1 MDDWRTYDG
10 VAEIYERVH
19 APRFVEVARDLVTRA
34 SIGEADRV
42 LDVGSGTGVAA
53 EAAAGAGATVVG
65 IDESM
70 GMLHVSRRER
80 PTVPAVASVAI
91 DLPFGPA
98 TFDAVLGTFVLAHFT
113 KYDTA
118 LFELRRVL
126 KTGGRIGFSSW
137 HDGIDAY
144 QEVWRELIEGVVP
157 RDLLAPAYAEAAP
170 WHDRFRSRDSVE
182 ETLIDAGFRQV
193 RTRGREVPLGL
204 HVGRLPGR
212 AQRLGDRPVRSRDA
226 GRSRLGGIPHAG
238 PRHVRA
244 TVPRPPQR
252 LPRGDPGHGGQGLR
266 DALPGRGSS
275 S

>member
-193 RTRGREVPLGL
+193 RTEVVKYRWVYTLDDYLDGLSVWATGRFAREMLGEAGWAAFLARVRDTFVQRFPDPLNDFREVIL
-204 HVGRLPGR
+204 
-212 AQRLGDRPVRSRDA
+212 
-226 GRSRLGGIPHAG
+226 
-238 PRHVRA
+238 A
-244 TVPRPPQR
+244 TGVKV
-252 LPRGDPGHGGQGLR
+252 
-266 DALPGRGSS
+266 
-275 S
+275 